1 MMDIVVQPSPKVAG
15 FSEDFTSG
23 GSTTS
28 LGPNWNNFI
37 EGGGTLGVSSGR
49 AAPTGTTDGRKSS
62 LHVTRMKTD
71 NMVMQVTL
79 ATAPNASG
87 LRAGPIIRAN
97 ESFTNWIALL
107 FNSTNSILV
116 RGSGLVGWQDANVTT
131 LATWATA
138 ASGDVITLY
147 AADDTYYGFKGAGVS
162 LGTPYTGRPYA
173 IGPSTRRVGLQ
184 VSRGNFVNSGML
196 DNFYARDLP

>member
-49 AAPTGTTDGRKSS
+49 AAPTGTTDGRKSA

-71 NMVMQVTL
+71 NVVMQVNL
-79 ATAPNASG
+79 VTAPSTLG
-87 LRAGPIIRAN
+87 IRAGILIRCA
-97 ESFTNWIALL
+97 EDFSNWIGLL
-107 FNSTNSILV
+107 FTSANSILV
-116 RGSGLVGWQDANVTT
+116 RGSGLVGWQDNRVTT
-131 LATWATA
+131 LATWTT
-138 ASGDVITLY
+138 GTVGQTITLY
-147 AADDTYYGFKGAGVS
+147 AQDDTYGGFKDGVS
-162 LGTPYTGRPYA
+162 LGTPYVGRPYA
-173 IGPSTRRVGLQ
+173 LGPSTRRVGLQ
-184 VSRGNFVNSGML
+184 VARGSFANSGML